1 MGYGLQHPFYIGLD
15 MWIFSVGG
23 HSEGRKDHKK
33 ADSPPPPSSVAQQI
47 QFGNPPPLLDLI
59 NRHSLVIFL
68 LVCSV
73 LNSITYLLITYTPE
87 LDAFYVGNYS

>member
-1 MGYGLQHPFYIGLD
+1 MDFLSGWSL
-15 MWIFSVGG
+15 GG
-23 HSEGRKDHKK
+23 EERSQK
-33 ADSPPPPSSVAQQI
+33 ADSPPPPSVAQQI